1 MDKAPIE
8 FWFDFSSPYSYLA
21 SELIDD
27 LAAKYGRKVK
37 WRPMMLGAAFK
48 ASGLPLLITVPLKGE
63 YSKRDF
69 DRSARFLGIPY
80 RFPSKFPLA
89 TLVAA
94 RGYYWLHGQDCATR
108 PLAAEGDPRSGGVAT
123 ASGMATPNSDSR
135 GLISASAVA
144 PSACAEGT
152 APRSGVAR
160 EFAHAVFRAYWVDD
174 RDIGE
179 LPVVLEIVDH
189 LGIDRDAFTTA
200 IVTPE
205 IKDRLKQET
214 DAAIAKGMFGAPY
227 FMVDGEPFWG
237 VDRLPQI
244 EKWLQTGGF

>member
-27 LAAKYGRKVK
+27 LAAKHGRKVK
-37 WRPMMLGAAFK
+37 WRPIMLGAAFK

-69 DRSARFLGIPY
+69 DRSARFLGLPY
-80 RFPSKFPLA
+80 KFPTKFPLA

-94 RGYYWLHGQDCATR
+94 RGYYWLHGQDC
-108 PLAAEGDPRSGGVAT
+108 GK
-123 ASGMATPNSDSR
+123 
-135 GLISASAVA
+135 
-144 PSACAEGT
+144 
-152 APRSGVAR
+152 AR
-160 EFAHAVFRAYWVDD
+160 EFAHAVFRAYWVGD
-174 RDIGE
+174 RDISE

-205 IKDRLKQET
+205 IKDRLRQET
-214 DAAIAKGMFGAPY
+214 DDAIARGMFGAPY